1 MTAVARA
8 QAVVP
13 LHKRYVDLIFF
24 VYFAFHLLASA
35 LVDIQGLVPSNYV
48 PAVLRDVLQD
58 YLEKSADPLIPSTWL
73 PNYIWF
79 RMSLLSEFVIQVP
92 AFLLGMYALWHDDR
106 RIYPLLVVYGAIAS
120 FTTLQCIATVIMGT
134 ERASLTD
141 ANLAFLLQ
149 YVMI

>member
-8 QAVVP
+8 PAAVP
-13 LHKRYVDLIFF
+13 LYKRYVDLVFF

-35 LVDIQGLVPSNYV
+35 LVDN
-48 PAVLRDVLQD
+48 
-58 YLEKSADPLIPSTWL
+58 YLEKSADPLIPKVWL

-79 RMSLLSEFVIQVP
+79 RMSLFSEFVIQVP
-92 AFLLGMYALWHDDR
+92 SFVLGMYALWHDDR

-149 YVMI
+149 YVMS

>member
-8 QAVVP
+8 PAAAP
-13 LHKRYVDLIFF
+13 LYKRYVDLVFF

-35 LVDIQGLVPSNYV
+35 LVDIQGLVPSHYV

-58 YLEKSADPLIPSTWL
+58 YLEKSADPLIPKAWL

-79 RMSLLSEFVIQVP
+79 RMSLFSEFVIQVP
-92 AFLLGMYALWHDDR
+92 AFVLGIRPAHLSPAGGVWSDR
-106 RIYPLLVVYGAIAS
+106 

-149 YVMI
+149 YVMS